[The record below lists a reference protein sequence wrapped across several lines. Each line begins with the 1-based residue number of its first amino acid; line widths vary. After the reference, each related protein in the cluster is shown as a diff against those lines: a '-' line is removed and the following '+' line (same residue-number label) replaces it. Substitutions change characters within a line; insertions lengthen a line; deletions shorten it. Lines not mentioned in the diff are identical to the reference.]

1 MMNKISRHPS
11 LDGRR
16 VLLIELPAN
25 LELSPSHDESTVGQ
39 KLLSDFDVSTI
50 ATDLHPSA
58 GNDLENPSLS
68 DDPPRTIPFLEDK
81 SLYDSHRETFVNR
94 DLIPI
99 AVINS
104 EYSRCVAVA
113 STCLEKFED
122 TIGIS
127 GSDFDDPFQALSNYQ
142 ITTFEDSSELYYDRH
157 VEDIDKVFMQE
168 PEADDHPYQS
178 DSLHAPKTISGFPN
192 TIREKTTK
200 FSANKPI
207 QQSSSSGSVV
217 TYQDVEA
224 YRERRRLSSIDASS
238 VLPEKKARSETMTAV
253 EFSSAPQVTLKALSW
268 ARESDLLAPQI
279 VLKKSGDLLTGMPR
293 VTPKYMDLEKKEAQS
308 ALAACRSQIEICTL
322 IENNVK
328 TTPRIPGCGFFHPA
342 KFMQVMFSLCD
353 SSYKNAF
360 PKTIIGIGSGRGFLE
375 KCFELMG
382 GLNVKCYDRK
392 SCNEFI
398 PVESAEFPQDI
409 SRILPDNCSS
419 SVLVAGYPSG
429 YLGRVLSEFIR
440 RGGETLCT
448 TVQDGLFSDMHG
460 GRENDPDILRKAI
473 NELRKNDGEFF
484 EVKLSNYHPM
494 LGGKSQTYIQ
504 FYNWSPIVKKAIFE
518 CPELS
523 GFCSDIV
530 FPAVS
535 HTDSPQPDLKE
546 SVRTTKQPE

>member
-1 MMNKISRHPS
+1 MDNS
-11 LDGRR
+11 LKSNLSPIRDSIKTGESQVGQNLNDEQNQQAAFSGRPTSPT
-16 VLLIELPAN
+16 ELKLSAN

-39 KLLSDFDVSTI
+39 KLLSDFNVSTI
-50 ATDLHPSA
+50 ATDLPPSA
-58 GNDLENPSLS
+58 GNDQENTSLS
-68 DDPPRTIPFLEDK
+68 DDLPRTIPFLEGK
-81 SLYDSHRETFVNR
+81 TLYDSHRETFVNR
-94 DLIPI
+94 DL
-99 AVINS
+99 
-104 EYSRCVAVA
+104 
-113 STCLEKFED
+113 
-122 TIGIS
+122 S

-168 PEADDHPYQS
+168 PEADVHPYQS
-178 DSLHAPKTISGFPN
+178 DSLHAPKTITGFPN

-207 QQSSSSGSVV
+207 RQSSSSGSVV
-217 TYQDVEA
+217 THQDVEA
-224 YRERRRLSSIDASS
+224 YRERGRSSSIDASFI
-238 VLPEKKARSETMTAV
+238 LPEKKARSETMTSV
-253 EFSSAPQVTLKALSW
+253 EFSSAPQVTLKALFW

-279 VLKKSGDLLTGMPR
+279 ILKKSGDLLTGLPR

-328 TTPRIPGCGFFHPA
+328 STPRIPGCGFFHPT
-342 KFMQVMFSLCD
+342 KFMKVMFSLCD

-382 GLNVKCYDRK
+382 GLNVKCYDRE

-448 TVQDGLFSDMHG
+448 TVQDSLFSDMHG
-460 GRENDPDILRKAI
+460 GRENDPGILRKAI
-473 NELRKNDGEFF
+473 NELRKKNGEFF
-484 EVKLSNYHPM
+484 EVKLSSYHPM
-494 LGGKSQTYIQ
+494 LGGESQTYIQ

-518 CPELS
+518 CSELN

-546 SVRTTKQPE
+546 SVRTTKEPE